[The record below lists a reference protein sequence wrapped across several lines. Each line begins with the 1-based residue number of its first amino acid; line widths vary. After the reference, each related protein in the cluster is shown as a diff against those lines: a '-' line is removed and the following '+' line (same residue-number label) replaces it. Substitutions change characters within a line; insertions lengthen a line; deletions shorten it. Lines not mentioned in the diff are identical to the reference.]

1 MSWGTCVHAAAAMG
15 LLPGGGSRGFAP
27 PANGFG
33 FDGMPMNG
41 FHGGP
46 DRAQQRRM
54 KTQGR
59 YSPY

>member
-1 MSWGTCVHAAAAMG
+1 MVLVRAAAAMG
-15 LLPGGGSRGFAP
+15 LLPGGGAGGFGSP
-27 PANGFG
+27 TNGFG
-33 FDGMPMNG
+33 YDGTPVNG

-54 KTQGR
+54 KAQGR